1 MEPIIQVRVLPSLY
15 IDMYVLKVPVKKT
28 ASVKVQTIEPVFDEV
43 REWEEF
49 TSCDD
54 HVIRS

>member
-15 IDMYVLKVPVKKT
+15 IDICTQVPVKKT
-28 ASVKVQTIEPVFDEV
+28 ASVKVQTIEPIFDEV